1 MNVKLLNFIE
11 KQDNYLDFS
20 IFVSILDGG
29 GRHRRHHGRGGG
41 GIRCIRR
48 IRYLRRNVA
57 ARRAI
62 KKAGENPTATLV
74 IPFHKGII

>member
-48 IRYLRRNVA
+48 I
-57 ARRAI
+57 
-62 KKAGENPTATLV
+62 KAGVRGDKWRERRPVRAAAPLKTL
-74 IPFHKGII
+74 